1 MAILSAVAVRDE
13 ALQAFNRPFFVNTL
27 GMAIRSFED
36 ECNRDAPDNPMVKHP
51 KDFSLWH
58 VGSYD
63 EDTGRMVAL
72 DVPVRLCD
80 AISVVGS

>member
-1 MAILSAVAVRDE
+1 MAVLFACAVRDE
-13 ALQAFNRPFFVNTL
+13 ALQAFNRPFFVNAL
-27 GMAIRSFED
+27 GFAVRSFED
-36 ECNRDAPDNPMVKHP
+36 EVNRKGEDNAMSKHP

-63 EDTGRMVAL
+63 EDTGRLSAL

-80 AISVVGS
+80 AGSVVSD

>member
-1 MAILSAVAVRDE
+1 MATLLACAVRDE
-13 ALQAFNRPFFVNTL
+13 ALQAFTRPFFVNSL
-27 GMAIRSFED
+27 GLAIRSFED
-36 ECNRDAPDNPMVKHP
+36 ECNRKSDDNAMANHP

-63 EDTGRMVAL
+63 EETGRLSAL

-80 AISVVGS
+80 AASVVSD